1 MHRVSNRRS
10 LLWVN
15 GRTGKET
22 DGRLAGGEP
31 VSTVIA
37 TRSELLARR
46 SREGI
51 ARRGH
56 ALLTQ
61 KRAALIAELRRVG
74 REVGDKR
81 AELERIAAAA
91 RRALAQATALDGPQA
106 VASAAVAAA
115 GEVSAR
121 LTTRSVAGVRVIELS
136 ADRVARARTERGYA
150 LTTSTALTDQAAAS
164 FEAELDALLDL
175 VAAELNLRRLTAEVA
190 RATRQ
195 VNALE
200 QVVIPRLAAEQRH
213 IAATLEQRALEDR
226 VRISRR
232 ATAGAGP

>member
-1 MHRVSNRRS
+1 M
-10 LLWVN
+10 
-15 GRTGKET
+15 
-22 DGRLAGGEP
+22 
-31 VSTVIA
+31 STVIA

-74 REVGDKR
+74 REIGDKR

-91 RRALAQATALDGPQA
+91 RRALGQAVVTDGPQA
-106 VASAAVAAA
+106 VASAAVAAG
-115 GEVSAR
+115 GEVSAS

-136 ADRVARARTERGYA
+136 PDRVARARTERGYA
-150 LTTSTALTDQAAAS
+150 LATSTASTDLVAES

-200 QVVIPRLAAEQRH
+200 QVVIPRLAADQRH
-213 IAATLEQRALEDR
+213 IGATLEQRALEDR

-232 ATAGAGP
+232 ATTGPGRGAGP